1 MQKGEDGRGEWDLIL
16 YVKRKNGRE
25 RKGEKGKMGEMG
37 EPRLKFNNSSPSCVL
52 RALSHH

>member
-52 RALSHH
+52 KALSHH